1 MATAKLT
8 ADHIRELLRR
18 GEHKLL
24 REYYESVTGLDFF
37 QPRPDC
43 PEEFDEQTSFMEST
57 ATFSVLLGGNASGK
71 TICAAAKTAIYLRDT
86 KPYRQNCPFWILG
99 ETFEQTCSTCW
110 DEKLSKFIHPRDIL
124 AIDWHKHNRNWPR
137 AVILRHPDDRNKPG
151 WVIEFKSY
159 DQGVL
164 MMQGRSIG
172 GYWFNEEAP
181 LEIVSEVQV
190 RCRDYDSPGWADF
203 TPAHIR
209 DARWPELYE
218 SPPDGWKFFRLNT
231 YKNKTKKV
239 QQWAKKYFTSI
250 PEDERET
257 RTTGA
262 FAGFSG
268 QVFKEFYRATHVIDS
283 KTTKDPEL
291 RAIAERLENYDF
303 PESWRHIRGIDFGW
317 SNPLACIWIAVD
329 PDGRY
334 YCYDEHYK
342 KQIRIEEHARQMSLR
357 PWLYGHPNWGVSYCD
372 NEEPASINYLNEIT
386 ASDDGKY
393 QWFRPVQ
400 KMPNDIGRQL
410 SKLRSMLMVQGDG
423 KPKIFFLSKCKNL
436 ISEVR
441 GYRWQEGA
449 KGPNSA
455 NPREIPVARNDHC
468 LVGGTMIETERGP
481 IPIENVTSSDRVW
494 TRQGWK
500 RVLWS
505 GPTRFDTPYCVSL
518 SNSIRI
524 GGTEDHPVWV
534 VGQGMTHIEALQ
546 PGDRVLSL
554 EELPPCPNQSDPI
567 PSASSSRE
575 CLTFDTPTPSGEGAA
590 VTLPAAA
597 AESCTG
603 QFGSTI
609 TGPSRPE
616 ITSIIGTATRSIMPS
631 KTSSACRLLS
641 TYPTTPPKFGPSPG
655 DEQPPPSDFEPE
667 TPPEKCTSGAT
678 PPRDARSDARPA
690 RNRGTDG
697 SRSSISALTAAS
709 STSRSGPTG
718 RNSAPSL
725 ARPQPVASLE
735 STAKSESASY
745 AASRSWSTGTGRRA
759 VAHVVVVAVSQMQHA
774 EQTYDLTVEDA
785 HEFFANGV
793 LVSNSVDAMRY
804 AIIHDAQGPPSPI
817 KSYRADSSRP
827 SVKLQRK
834 PV

>member
-57 ATFSVLLGGNASGK
+57 ATFSVLLGGNACIAGESEIYDPVADEYRRVDQITGPFHVLAWDGERAVTAAASRPFVKGVADLFRVTMSDGQQFTATAKHRVLASDGRWLFVEQLASPRRATLQSLTDPAHVVKVEFERRDVFYDLTVAEYHNYWMAGVFHHNSGK

-518 SNSIRI
+518 NNSIKI
-524 GGTEDHPVWV
+524 CGTEDHPVWV

-554 EELPPCPNQSDPI
+554 SE
-567 PSASSSRE
+567 
-575 CLTFDTPTPSGEGAA
+575 
-590 VTLPAAA
+590 
-597 AESCTG
+597 
-603 QFGSTI
+603 
-609 TGPSRPE
+609 
-616 ITSIIGTATRSIMPS
+616 
-631 KTSSACRLLS
+631 
-641 TYPTTPPKFGPSPG
+641 TT
-655 DEQPPPSDFEPE
+655 
-667 TPPEKCTSGAT
+667 
-678 PPRDARSDARPA
+678 ARPVV
-690 RNRGTDG
+690 
-697 SRSSISALTAAS
+697 
-709 STSRSGPTG
+709 
-718 RNSAPSL
+718 APVL
-725 ARPQPVASLE
+725 
-735 STAKSESASY
+735 
-745 AASRSWSTGTGRRA
+745 
-759 VAHVVVVAVSQMQHA
+759 VVAVSRMQHA